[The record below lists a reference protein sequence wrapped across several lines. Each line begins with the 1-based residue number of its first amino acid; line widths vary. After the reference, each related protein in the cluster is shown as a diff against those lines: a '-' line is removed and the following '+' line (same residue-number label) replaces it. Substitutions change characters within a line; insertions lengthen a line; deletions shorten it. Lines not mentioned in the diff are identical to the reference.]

1 MKDKA
6 KTNETPAI
14 PTPTMAKTIN
24 LAELTQDQLV
34 SLKAQL
40 KTAKKARSGTRGV
53 WVETVD
59 TALKA
64 MDDSGFVNTTAD
76 ILAKLQVA
84 GAWDGTE
91 RDVELKK
98 VQTRKQ
104 LLQKKPELV
113 GKVGY
118 KLSAT
123 GFVLTPDRVIAYLKG
138 LNASERSPI
147 YAALGVKV

>member
-1 MKDKA
+1 MENKT
-6 KTNETPAI
+6 KTNQAPQSATPAI
-14 PTPTMAKTIN
+14 VKTIS
-24 LAELTQDQLV
+24 LAELTQDQLA

-40 KTAKKARSGTRGV
+40 KTAKKARSSTRGV
-53 WVETVD
+53 WVEMVD

-64 MDDSGFVNTTAD
+64 MDASGFVNTTAD

-118 KLSAT
+118 KVSAT
-123 GFVLTPDRVIAYLKG
+123 GFVLTTDRVIAYLKG
-138 LNASERSPI
+138 LDASERRVI
-147 YAALGVKV
+147 YTAMGIA

>member
-1 MKDKA
+1 MENKA
-6 KTNETPAI
+6 KSNQTPVAPTPA
-14 PTPTMAKTIN
+14 TPAVIN
-24 LAELTQDQLV
+24 LAELTQAQLTE
-34 SLKAQL
+34 LKKQL
-40 KTAKKARSGTRGV
+40 KTAKKARSSTRGV

-64 MDDSGFVNTTAD
+64 MDASGFVNTTAD

-118 KLSAT
+118 KVSAT
-123 GFVLTPDRVIAYLKG
+123 GFVLTTDRVIAYLKG
-138 LNASERSPI
+138 LDASERRVI
-147 YAALGVKV
+147 YTAMGIA